1 MLQIQ
6 IQELRE
12 TAVIF
17 DFMPNIL
24 GTLPSG
30 FQDYDDFKKAIE
42 SVGGTSCNGNLIKVM
57 VIALLAC
64 DP

>member
-17 DFMPNIL
+17 
-24 GTLPSG
+24 GG
-30 FQDYDDFKKAIE
+30 FQDYDDFKEAIE
-42 SVGGTSCNGNLIKVM
+42 SVGGTSCDGNLINVM